1 MLEII
6 KAFEAVS
13 GSPLNYEITDRRPGD
28 VAEMFAST
36 ALAKQVL
43 NWEAVRDLHEMI
55 QSSWTWE
62 QNLRNEIK

>member
-1 MLEII
+1 MI

-28 VAEMFAST
+28 VPEMFAST
-36 ALAKQVL
+36 DLAKNVL
-43 NWEAVRDLHEMI
+43 KWEASRNLKDMI

-62 QNLRNEIK
+62 QNLRSELK